1 MPDAAGYVKI
11 VIHVLFTPPKT
22 MPEVSLISALLVGLL
37 GGTHCVGMCGGI
49 VGALSLQMPANV
61 PQWRFHLA
69 YNLGRIVSYGAA
81 GVLVGAAGASSMM
94 LSDMLPVKLALYL
107 IANLLLVFL
116 GLYLAGLS
124 HAILQLER
132 LGGVIWQRLQPYSK
146 KLLPVRSV
154 PQAFALGALWG
165 CVPCGLVYSV
175 LVAAMASGSA
185 ASGGMIMIAF
195 GLGTLPNLLAMGYFA
210 RQLKGFMQ
218 HKGVRLAAGLLVAGF
233 GVLGLYRLAML

>member
-1 MPDAAGYVKI
+1 
-11 VIHVLFTPPKT
+11 
-22 MPEVSLISALLVGLL
+22 
-37 GGTHCVGMCGGI
+37 
-49 VGALSLQMPANV
+49 
-61 PQWRFHLA
+61 
-69 YNLGRIVSYGAA
+69 
-81 GVLVGAAGASSMM
+81 
-94 LSDMLPVKLALYL
+94 
-107 IANLLLVFL
+107 LLVFL

-124 HAILQLER
+124 HLVMQLER

-165 CVPCGLVYSV
+165 WVPCGLVYSV

-185 ASGGMIMIAF
+185 AYGGMIMLAF

-210 RQLKGFMQ
+210 RQLKSFMQ
-218 HKGVRLAAGLLVAGF
+218 HRGVRLAAGLLVAGF

>member
-1 MPDAAGYVKI
+1 
-11 VIHVLFTPPKT
+11 
-22 MPEVSLISALLVGLL
+22 MPEISLVSALLVGLL

-69 YNLGRIVSYGAA
+69 YNLGRLASYTVA

-94 LSDMLPVKLALYL
+94 LSGMLPVKQGLYL
-107 IANLLLVFL
+107 VANLMLVFL

-124 HAILQLER
+124 HAVVQIER
-132 LGGVIWQRLQPYSK
+132 LGGAIWQYLQPYTR

-154 PQAFALGALWG
+154 GQAFGLGALWG
-165 CVPCGLVYSV
+165 WVPCGLVYSL
-175 LVAAMASGSA
+175 LVTAMSSGSA
-185 ASGGMIMIAF
+185 ARGGAIMLAF
-195 GLGTLPNLLAMGYFA
+195 GVGTLPNLLAMGYFA
-210 RQLKGFMQ
+210 RQLKSFMQ

-233 GVLGLYRLAML
+233 GVLGLYRLALLVK

>member
-1 MPDAAGYVKI
+1 
-11 VIHVLFTPPKT
+11 

-37 GGTHCVGMCGGI
+37 GGTHCVSMCGGI

-61 PQWRFHLA
+61 PQWRFLLA
-69 YNLGRIVSYGAA
+69 YNLGRLASYGVA
-81 GVLVGAAGASSMM
+81 GLLVGAAGAGSLM
-94 LSDMLPVKLALYL
+94 LNGMLPVKLVLYL
-107 IANLLLVFL
+107 IANLMLIFL

-124 HAILQLER
+124 HAVMQLER
-132 LGGVIWQRLQPYSK
+132 FGGAIWQRLQPYSK
-146 KLLPVRSV
+146 KLLPVKSV
-154 PQAFALGALWG
+154 GQAFGLGALWG
-165 CVPCGLVYSV
+165 WVPCGLVYSV

-185 ASGGMIMIAF
+185 ADGGMMMLAF

>member
-1 MPDAAGYVKI
+1 
-11 VIHVLFTPPKT
+11 

-69 YNLGRIVSYGAA
+69 YNLGRLASYGAA
-81 GVLVGAAGASSMM
+81 GLLVGAAGASSLM
-94 LSDMLPVKLALYL
+94 LSGMLPVKLVLYL
-107 IANLLLVFL
+107 LANLLLIAL

-124 HAILQLER
+124 HAVVQIER
-132 LGGVIWQRLQPYSK
+132 LGGVIWQHLQPYSK
-146 KLLPVRSV
+146 KLLPVKTV
-154 PQAFALGALWG
+154 PQAFGLGALWG
-165 CVPCGLVYSV
+165 WVPCGLVYSV

-185 ASGGMIMIAF
+185 ASGALIMLAF

-218 HKGVRLAAGLLVAGF
+218 HRGVRLSAGLLVAGF
-233 GVLGLYRLAML
+233 GVLGLYRLVTLL

>member
-1 MPDAAGYVKI
+1 MI
-11 VIHVLFTPPKT
+11 EF
-22 MPEVSLISALLVGLL
+22 SLLTALLAGLL
-37 GGTHCVGMCGGI
+37 GGVHCVGMCGGI

-69 YNLGRIVSYGAA
+69 YNLGRIASYSAA
-81 GVLVGAAGASSMM
+81 GVLVGAAGAGSMM
-94 LSDMLPVKLALYL
+94 LSDMLPVKQVLYL

-124 HAILQLER
+124 HMVVQLER
-132 LGGVIWQRLQPYSK
+132 LGGIIWQRLQPYSK

-165 CVPCGLVYSV
+165 WLPCGLVYSL

-185 ASGGMIMIAF
+185 TDGGMIMLAF

-210 RQLKGFMQ
+210 RHLKTFMQ
-218 HKGVRLAAGLLVAGF
+218 HRGVRLSAGLLVAGF
-233 GVLGLYRLAML
+233 GVLGLYRML

>member
-1 MPDAAGYVKI
+1 
-11 VIHVLFTPPKT
+11 

-69 YNLGRIVSYGAA
+69 YNLGRIASYGAA

-94 LSDMLPVKLALYL
+94 LSDMLPVKQALYL
-107 IANLLLVFL
+107 VANLLLVFL

-124 HAILQLER
+124 HAVVQLER

-165 CVPCGLVYSV
+165 WVPCGLVYSV

-185 ASGGMIMIAF
+185 AYWRNDHACVRPRHVAQPAGDGLFRPAAEKLHAAQGG
-195 GLGTLPNLLAMGYFA
+195 TP
-210 RQLKGFMQ
+210 R
-218 HKGVRLAAGLLVAGF
+218 RRAAGGGLRRA
-233 GVLGLYRLAML
+233 GLYRLAVA

>member
-1 MPDAAGYVKI
+1 MPGYDI
-11 VIHVLFTPPKT
+11 PPSYEHRT
-22 MPEVSLISALLVGLL
+22 RAMPEISLIPALLVGLL

-49 VGALSLQMPANV
+49 VGAISLQMPGNV
-61 PQWRFHLA
+61 PQWRIHLA
-69 YNLGRIVSYGAA
+69 YNLGRIASYGAA
-81 GVLVGAAGASSMM
+81 GVLAGAAGAGSLL
-94 LSDMLPVKLALYL
+94 LSDMLPVKVVLYL

-124 HAILQLER
+124 HAVVQIER
-132 LGGVIWQRLQPYSK
+132 LGGVIWRRLQPYSK

-154 PQAFALGALWG
+154 PQALALGALWG
-165 CVPCGLVYSV
+165 WLPCGLVYSV
-175 LVAAMASGSA
+175 LAAAMASGSA
-185 ASGGMIMIAF
+185 ADGGMIMLAF

-218 HKGVRLAAGLLVAGF
+218 NKGVRLAAGLLVAGF

>member
-1 MPDAAGYVKI
+1 
-11 VIHVLFTPPKT
+11 

-49 VGALSLQMPANV
+49 VGALSLQMPTNV

-69 YNLGRIVSYGAA
+69 YNLGRIASYGAA

-94 LSDMLPVKLALYL
+94 LSEMLPVKQALYL
-107 IANLLLVFL
+107 VANLLLIFL

-124 HAILQLER
+124 HAVVQLER

-165 CVPCGLVYSV
+165 WVPCGLVYSM

-185 ASGGMIMIAF
+185 AYGGMIMLAF

-210 RQLKGFMQ
+210 RQLKSFMQ
-218 HKGVRLAAGLLVAGF
+218 HRGVRLAAGLLVAGF
-233 GVLGLYRLAML
+233 GVLGLYRLIGG